1 MAPEV
6 DFAISTEQR
15 PDGTTVVALVGELDL
30 YRLPA
35 LTEALESATSAGR
48 VTVDLREVTFLDSTT
63 LALLIREQRRLR
75 DDGRELLVVVG
86 PETPLTAFAVTGLDR
101 MLTIQ
106 HVDPDADTRS
116 P

>member
-1 MAPEV
+1 VALEV

-15 PDGTTVVALVGELDL
+15 PDGTTVVGLVGELDL

-35 LTEALESATSAGR
+35 LTEAFQSATSAGR
-48 VTVDLREVTFLDSTT
+48 VIVDLREVTFLDSTT
-63 LALLIREQRRLR
+63 LALLIKVQRRLR

-106 HVDPDADTRS
+106 HADPDANRRS